1 MTFYYTALILGTLFV
16 LFSVI
21 SFFIFYSNKEI
32 KFLNLIKIILPF
44 LFGILLLTM
53 TLPNLK
59 DILLEDFD
67 IVSGKCIIDIDTSGH
82 SATASFI
89 MLDTNEI
96 FIFND
101 IPDLDAYG
109 KAIPYYCEL
118 TVTKDHMWEIG
129 YKIYDADSRE
139 LILTSE

>member
-67 IVSGKCIIDIDTSGH
+67 IVSGKCIIDIDTSGR